1 MFRKFGLAVLAAGT
15 VIAGAVISGPSA
27 HAQAGVAA
35 GVLTCNVSSGF
46 GFVFGSSREL
56 NCVYSTT
63 GEHYVGDINKY
74 GVDIGFTKA
83 AVIVWTVIAPTANL
97 APGTLA
103 GHYAGATAG
112 ATAGVGLAANALVGG
127 NGNTITLQPLSIE
140 GNQGLNVAAGIA
152 DVTLRSA
159 GM

>member
-1 MFRKFGLAVLAAGT
+1 MFRKLGLAVLAAGT
-15 VIAGAVISGPSA
+15 VMAGAAVSGPSA

-46 GFVFGSSREL
+46 GFIFGSSREL
-56 NCVYSTT
+56 NCIYSTT
-63 GEHYVGDINKY
+63 GEHYVGTINKY

-152 DVTLRSA
+152 DVTLRPA

>member
-1 MFRKFGLAVLAAGT
+1 MVRKFGLALLAAGT
-15 VIAGAVISGPSA
+15 IAAGAVALDTSA
-27 HAQAGVAA
+27 HAQAGVSA
-35 GVLTCNVSSGF
+35 GILTCNVSSGF
-46 GFVFGSSREL
+46 GLVFGSSRDL

-63 GEHYVGDINKY
+63 GERYVGHISKY

-97 APGTLA
+97 APGTLS
-103 GHYAGATAG
+103 GHYGGATAG
-112 ATAGVGLAANALVGG
+112 ATAGVGLAANALIGG
-127 NGNTITLQPLSIE
+127 NNSTITLQPLSIE

-152 DVTLRSA
+152 EVTLQPA

>member
-1 MFRKFGLAVLAAGT
+1 MLKKYGLALLAAGALT
-15 VIAGAVISGPSA
+15 LGGAAIAPEA
-27 HAQAGVAA
+27 HAQGGVAA

-46 GFVFGSSREL
+46 GFVFGSSRDL

-63 GEHYVGDINKY
+63 GEHYVGSINKY
-74 GVDIGFTKA
+74 GVDIGFTKGG
-83 AVIVWTVIAPTANL
+83 VIVWTVIAPTANL
-97 APGTLA
+97 APGTLG

-112 ATAGVGLAANALVGG
+112 ATAVVGVAAHALVGG
-127 NGNTITLQPLSIE
+127 NNNTITLQPLSIE

-152 DVTLRSA
+152 EVTLRPA